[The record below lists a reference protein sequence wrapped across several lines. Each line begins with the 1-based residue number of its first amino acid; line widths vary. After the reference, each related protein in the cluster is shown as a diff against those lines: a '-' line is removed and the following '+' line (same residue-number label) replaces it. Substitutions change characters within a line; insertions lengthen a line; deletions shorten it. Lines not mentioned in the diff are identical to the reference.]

1 MKLTEKD
8 KTFLEKLRLLVEEKE
23 LWIEKKTSSPSY
35 FVLRGNY
42 GDKIDQTFSMTR
54 QGVRWRFWHIF
65 NRIYVS
71 AYETIFLIERN
82 FGTSLR
88 QSAMEI
94 SKERFILRE
103 KAKRANFIAG
113 DKIAHKDQD

>member
-8 KTFLEKLRLLVEEKE
+8 KAFLDKLRLLVEEKE
-23 LWIEKKTSSPSY
+23 LWIEKRSSSPGY

-42 GDKIDQTFSMTR
+42 GDKMDQAFGVTR

-65 NRIYVS
+65 NQIYIS
-71 AYETIFLIERN
+71 AYESIFFVERN
-82 FGTSLR
+82 FGTFLR
-88 QSAMEI
+88 LPAMEI

-103 KAKRANFIAG
+103 KAKRVDFIAG
-113 DKIAHKDQD
+113 DKIAHKNQD